1 MLIMCDNKGCMQ
13 STNAKLKVDTLEVIC
28 QECKQPIRNVA
39 DTMKRVLKSE
49 GQIVRDEERKAFTMG
64 CKSCNANRQVV
75 LDNDDNTVCNVCAN
89 VINVHPAMKQA
100 IVEAGVRL
108 AKQVAEKTTRPKIK
122 TAKKKTTKKKG
133 K

>member
-1 MLIMCDNKGCMQ
+1 MLIMCDNKGCLQ
-13 STNAKLKVDTLEVIC
+13 QTNAKLNVETLEVIC
-28 QECKQPIRNVA
+28 EDCKQPIRNISE
-39 DTMKRVLKSE
+39 TMKRVLKSS

-75 LDNDDNTVCNVCAN
+75 LDQDDNTVCSVCAN

-100 IVEAGVRL
+100 ILEAGIRL
-108 AKQVAEKTTRPKIK
+108 AKQAEEQERPKIK
-122 TAKKKTTKKKG
+122 TSKKTAKKKG

>member
-1 MLIMCDNKGCMQ
+1 MLITCDNKGCLAT
-13 STNAKLKVDTLEVIC
+13 TNARLKVDTLEVIC
-28 QECKQPIRNVA
+28 EDCKQPIRNVS

-75 LDNDDNTVCNVCAN
+75 LNDKDETVCNVCTN
-89 VINVHPAMKQA
+89 VINVHPAMRQA

-108 AKQVAEKTTRPKIK
+108 AKQVENEERPKIK
-122 TAKKKTTKKKG
+122 TTRKKRTSKKKG

>member
-1 MLIMCDNKGCMQ
+1 MQ
-13 STNAKLKVDTLEVIC
+13 STNAKLRVDTLEVIC
-28 QECKQPIRNVA
+28 ADCKQPIINVS

-49 GQIVRDEERKAFTMG
+49 GQILRDEERKAFTMG

-75 LDNDDNTVCNVCAN
+75 LNDDDETVCNVCAN

-108 AKQVAEKTTRPKIK
+108 AKQAKTERPKVK
-122 TAKKKTTKKKG
+122 TKKKTTKKKG